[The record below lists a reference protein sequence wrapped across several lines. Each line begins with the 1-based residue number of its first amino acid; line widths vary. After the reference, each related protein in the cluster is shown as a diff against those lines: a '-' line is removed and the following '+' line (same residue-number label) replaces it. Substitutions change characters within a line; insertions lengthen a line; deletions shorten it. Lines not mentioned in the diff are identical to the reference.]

1 MSDQDVPTI
10 AQIKAA
16 TDFISQPDAHSK
28 VVKISDQIAVKFGTQ
43 VPLLE
48 AETMRFIAAN
58 SAVPVPKVLATF
70 SEEETGMNFIV
81 MELVQGRTL
90 EDLMPTLNSEEKSEI
105 SLQIKNAI
113 DELRS
118 IQPPNY
124 IGGLNRQ
131 HLNNAVFWVPEHD
144 PAISGPF
151 DTEAAMNE
159 GMLRHLE
166 QRTPAVYAQFLRGIV
181 NSTLCG
187 HRTVLTHGDLQP
199 KNIIVNR
206 ISSPDGKKDGFKV
219 YLIDW
224 ESAAWYPEYWE
235 FCSSTFGC
243 RFRPEWLELAS
254 HILHQY
260 PTEFLM
266 MQVIYGIVYYLIAK
280 D

>member
-1 MSDQDVPTI
+1 MSEQDLPTI

-16 TDFISQPDAHSK
+16 TDFLSQPDAHSK
-28 VVKISDQIAVKFGTQ
+28 VVKISDKIAVKFGTQ

-58 SAVPVPKVLATF
+58 SSVPVPKVLAAF
-70 SEEETGMNFIV
+70 SERETGMNFIV

-90 EDLMPTLNSEEKSEI
+90 EDLMATLSAEEKLEI
-105 SLQIKNAI
+105 SLQIKTAI

-118 IQPPNY
+118 IQASKF

-131 HLNNAVFWVPEHD
+131 PLNNAVFWVPEHD

-151 DTEAAMNE
+151 DTEEAMNE
-159 GMLRHLE
+159 GMLKHLE
-166 QRTPAVYAQFLRGIV
+166 QRTPAAYAQFLRGMM

-187 HRTVLTHGDLQP
+187 HETVLTHGDLQP

-206 ISSPDGKKDGFKV
+206 ISSPDDKKGRYEV
-219 YLIDW
+219 CLIDW

-235 FCSSTFGC
+235 FCTSTFGC
-243 RFRPEWLELAS
+243 RFRPEWLELAT
-254 HILHQY
+254 HILRQY

-266 MQVIYGIVYYLIAK
+266 MQVIFGIVYY
-280 D
+280 

>member
-1 MSDQDVPTI
+1 MSDSDLPTI

-16 TDFISQPDAHSK
+16 TDFLSEPDAHSK
-28 VVKISDQIAVKFGTQ
+28 VVKINDCIAVKFGTQ

-58 SAVPVPKVLATF
+58 STVPVPKVLAAF
-70 SEEETGMNFIV
+70 SEKETGINFIV

-90 EDLMPTLNSEEKSEI
+90 EALMPTLNTEEKVEI
-105 SLQIKNAI
+105 SLQIKNAV
-113 DELRS
+113 DKLRG
-118 IQPPNY
+118 IPQLNY
-124 IGGLNRQ
+124 IGGVNRQ
-131 HLNNAVFWVPEHD
+131 PLINAVFWVPEHD
-144 PAISGPF
+144 SAISGPF

-159 GMLRHLE
+159 GMLKHLE
-166 QRTPAVYAQFLRGIV
+166 QQTPAVYAQFLRGIV
-181 NSTLCG
+181 SSTLCG
-187 HRTVLTHGDLQP
+187 HKTVFTHGDLQP

-206 ISSPDGKKDGFKV
+206 ISSPEGKKDRFEI

-243 RFRPEWLELAS
+243 RFRPEWLELAGF
-254 HILHQY
+254 ILHQY

-266 MQVIYGIVYYLIAK
+266 MQVIYSIVYY
-280 D
+280 